1 MSSSGNGSPIPPA
14 VGDSSAAIQVRDLH
28 KSYRQGLIFRK
39 KVEALRGTTFEVPRG
54 EIFGLLGPNGAGK
67 TTMIKVLLGVVRKS
81 AGDAF
86 MLGRPA
92 GDRIARRNVGY
103 LPENHRI
110 PRHHT
115 GNTALEYYGRLS
127 GMSYADIRRRSPEL
141 LELVGLRDW
150 GKTPV
155 KSYSK
160 GMQLRLGLALALLH
174 VPEVLIL
181 DEPTDGVDPVGR
193 AEMRETL
200 RNLKDR
206 RRTILINSHLLQ
218 EVELVCDHVAILHKG
233 RLQQSGSIREL
244 TQNAQAA
251 LRIGVMGEQAA
262 LSAALSAFTVQKMEQ
277 PVGGQTFA
285 TVDVNAQADVDKV
298 VDAVRGAGLSIIQ
311 LAPQKR
317 TLEEAFVQIVHDAGP
332 PPL

>member
-1 MSSSGNGSPIPPA
+1 MSSPGNGSPTHQNTP
-14 VGDSSAAIQVRDLH
+14 DSSVAIQVRDLH
-28 KSYRQGLIFRK
+28 KTYRQGLIFRK
-39 KVEALRGTTFEVPRG
+39 RVDALRGTSFEVPRG

-81 AGDAF
+81 SGDAF

-92 GDRIARRNVGY
+92 GDRISRKSVGY

-127 GMSYADIRRRSPEL
+127 GMSYPDIQKRTPEL

-150 GKTPV
+150 GKVSV
-155 KSYSK
+155 KNYSK
-160 GMQLRLGLALALLH
+160 GMQQRLGLAQALLH
-174 VPEVLIL
+174 DPELLIL

-233 RLQQSGSIREL
+233 RLQQSGSIKDL
-244 TQNAQAA
+244 TQNAQAS
-251 LRIGVMGEQAA
+251 LRLGVMGDDAA
-262 LSAALSAFTVQKMEQ
+262 LSAALRDFAVQKIEHPTQ
-277 PVGGQTFA
+277 GQSFV
-285 TVDVNAQADVDKV
+285 TVNVKDQSDVDRV
-298 VDAVRGAGLSIIQ
+298 VDTVRAAKLSIIH
-311 LAPQKR
+311 LAPEKR

-332 PPL
+332 APL